1 MKDAK
6 RLLYTVNFFNNNDV
20 AYVTENAIFDFVEC
34 YKEKT
39 PKSLSKSKRDTAIRV
54 ALQYVDEGI
63 LDDIKAAAGVK
74 TIIRETE

>member
-20 AYVTENAIFDFVEC
+20 AYVTENAIFDFVES

-54 ALQYVDEGI
+54 ALQYVEEGI